1 MNISGHAF
9 GVTAIILLASGSANA
24 QPVPQ
29 QKPGLWQDD
38 MVMNG
43 RHISSQSCVSVESA
57 AATSAFSAQV
67 RKNDKCESHQIT
79 RNPDGSWTSI
89 STCEFRPGVKRTS
102 RTDASGDF
110 DSKITMTMRS
120 PPTAAPEMTMTAT
133 WLGACKPGQKGGDV
147 IMSNGMKMNTLDG
160 TMSGMPGAAHH

>member
-1 MNISGHAF
+1 MRIFNI
-9 GVTAIILLASGSANA
+9 VIPAIALLSAGSANA
-24 QPVPQ
+24 QAVPL

-38 MVMNG
+38 MVMSG
-43 RHISSQSCVSVESA
+43 RHMSSQSCVSVESA
-57 AATSAFSAQV
+57 AQTSAFSAQI

-79 RNPDGSWTSI
+79 HNPDGSWTSI

-102 RTDASGDF
+102 RADASGDF
-110 DSKITMTMRS
+110 NSKITVSMRS

-147 IMSNGMKMNTLDG
+147 IMSNGMKINTLDG
-160 TMSGMPGAAHH
+160 MTSGAPGATHH